1 MTADAGQPKF
11 LRFSTRGLPE
21 HERPLFWR
29 EVFGRQV
36 CRTDIEPLSDA
47 PFEAEATLLGLPD
60 LQAGWCRC
68 TASHWTRAGELV
80 KDGNDDFTLILPLE
94 GAIVRSQRGREVDST
109 AGDAVGILLGEP
121 ACIQSRQHEVMHVIV
136 PRAAL
141 SPLVTDVEQASTRLI
156 ARGNEALRLLRGYLR
171 TLFETPGI
179 ADAALG
185 RLVVAHVQDLVALAI
200 GATRDGRA
208 FALERGVKGGTA
220 SCHQGRFCRQS
231 RAYACR
237 HRDATEGD
245 TALRA
250 ELFEA
255 EGTTFTAYALSW
267 RLANARRLLAS
278 PSHVLWTISAI
289 ALESGFSD
297 LSYFNRTFRRR
308 YGATPSDVRAEAL
321 RAGEPS

>member
-1 MTADAGQPKF
+1 LRISPYHHSTALVAVALVPQY
-11 LRFSTRGLPE
+11 RFSPKPFSLD
-21 HERPLFWR
+21 HASL
-29 EVFGRQV
+29 
-36 CRTDIEPLSDA
+36 RTDIEPLSDA

-80 KDGNDDFTLILPLE
+80 KNGNDDFTLILPLE
-94 GAIVRSQRGREVDST
+94 GAIVRSQRGREVDAT

-208 FALERGVKGGTA
+208 FALERGVKAARLHAIKVDFAANPALTLA
-220 SCHQGRFCRQS
+220 AIATRQKVTP
-231 RAYACR
+231 RYVQM
-237 HRDATEGD
+237 
-245 TALRA
+245 
-250 ELFEA
+250 LFEA

-278 PSHVLWTISAI
+278 PSHVHWTISAI